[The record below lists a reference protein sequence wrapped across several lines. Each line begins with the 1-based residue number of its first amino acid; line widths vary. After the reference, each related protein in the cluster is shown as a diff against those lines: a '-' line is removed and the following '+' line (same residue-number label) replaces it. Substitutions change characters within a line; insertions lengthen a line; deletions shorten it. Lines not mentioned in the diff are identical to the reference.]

1 MSRSIRAA
9 LRLCTGLACVLVLD
23 VTAQAQWAYWEIGS
37 NPWGGLRYRGPI
49 LGFDIGGTPPPPAL
63 GPADPLAYPLPPAA
77 VPPWHYRHDPPQP
90 RGAAASADRFH
101 HDLDRTHRYR
111 TREER
116 YADDFRDRYAV
127 ADPLYRSYRPGP
139 APLPA
144 RPPIDRRAP
153 VPGVS
158 FGLGQGHQRSFVA
171 DAEVGDL
178 LRPAAMRLI
187 NSLSRKRDGALWM
200 NHLQPDRII
209 AAIDRAEFPGSLS
222 DLVEHYE
229 EVLRN
234 PRLVLIAEADGFR
247 DTHRLLSQYVLLQS
261 RYPGSEFPSEPYEAF
276 AGPAEVIIDEQPK
289 PVDLDSLNPPLVDLN
304 SAFPEPPPAPA
315 PPVSELPSTPEL
327 PSVPQLSPVLTPPSV
342 LLSPAEPD
350 AATLPVEPMPSLEP
364 TLPAEAEIQD
374 LPAPVGEPLPQP

>member
-9 LRLCTGLACVLVLD
+9 LRLCTGLVCVLVLD

-37 NPWGGLRYRGPI
+37 NPWGGLRYRGPL

-63 GPADPLAYPLPPAA
+63 GPADPLAYPLPPVPA
-77 VPPWHYRHDPPQP
+77 PPWHYRHDPPRP
-90 RGAAASADRFH
+90 RGAAAHADRFH

-116 YADDFRDRYAV
+116 YADDFRDRYAA
-127 ADPLYRSYRPGP
+127 ADPLYRAYRPSA

-144 RPPIDRRAP
+144 RPPIDRRLP

-178 LRPAAMRLI
+178 LRPAAMRLL

-200 NHLQPDRII
+200 NHLQPDRIVS
-209 AAIDRAEFPGSLS
+209 AIDHAEFPGALS

-234 PRLVLIAEADGFR
+234 PRLILVAEADGFR
-247 DTHRLLSQYVLLQS
+247 DTHRLLSQYVLLPS
-261 RYPGSEFPSEPYEAF
+261 RYPGSELSPEPYEAF
-276 AGPAEVIIDEQPK
+276 ANPTEVIVEEQPLNA
-289 PVDLDSLNPPLVDLN
+289 DLGALNPPMIDLTP
-304 SAFPEPPPAPA
+304 ALPEPPPAAATPA
-315 PPVSELPSTPEL
+315 VPE
-327 PSVPQLSPVLTPPSV
+327 PPSV
-342 LLSPAEPD
+342 LVPPAEP
-350 AATLPVEPMPSLEP
+350 MPPLEP
-364 TLPAEAEIQD
+364 APPAEVQIQD

>member
-37 NPWGGLRYRGPI
+37 NPWGGLRYRGPL
-49 LGFDIGGTPPPPAL
+49 LGFDIGGAAPPPPAL
-63 GPADPLAYPLPPAA
+63 GPADPLAYPLPPAP
-77 VPPWHYRHDPPQP
+77 VPPWHYRHDPPPP
-90 RGAAASADRFH
+90 RGAAAPADRFY

-116 YADDFRDRYAV
+116 YADDFRDRYAA
-127 ADPLYRSYRPGP
+127 ADPLYRAYRPGP
-139 APLPA
+139 AALPA
-144 RPPIDRRAP
+144 RRPVDPRMP

-158 FGLGQGHQRSFVA
+158 FGPGQGHQRSFVA
-171 DAEVGDL
+171 DAEVADL
-178 LRPAAMRLI
+178 LRPAAMRLL

-209 AAIDRAEFPGSLS
+209 AAIDRADFPGSLS

-234 PRLVLIAEADGFR
+234 PRLILIAETDGFR

-261 RYPGSEFPSEPYEAF
+261 RYPGSELPQEPYEAF
-276 AGPAEVIIDEQPK
+276 ANPTEVIIEEQPLS
-289 PVDLDSLNPPLVDLN
+289 VDLEALNPPLIDLN
-304 SAFPEPPPAPA
+304 SAFPEPPPALETPSGAVPSAMPESPA
-315 PPVSELPSTPEL
+315 VPEL
-327 PSVPQLSPVLTPPSV
+327 PSVPEPPSV
-342 LLSPAEPD
+342 LVPPSILAPPADPTPALKPAMPAE
-350 AATLPVEPMPSLEP
+350 L
-364 TLPAEAEIQD
+364 EIQD
-374 LPAPVGEPLPQP
+374 LPAPIGEPLPQP